1 MYKIQLIK
9 IDRIFSILLKTIYL
23 STLAYPSMA
32 SFSQGR
38 HDSIKK
44 KLYTANNKTNNFV
57 GVTMYLLK
65 TFLSFWSVTRGVFRE
80 VQTLNI
86 YY

>member
-9 IDRIFSILLKTIYL
+9 IDKFSILLKTIYL

-44 KLYTANNKTNNFV
+44 KLYTAINNKTNNFV
-57 GVTMYLLK
+57 GFTMYLLK

-86 YY
+86 Y